1 MHVVRIAALHEVRR
15 VPVTYEQS
23 FQLFMADASQD
34 RRIVAK
40 SAAWNRTI
48 PEERAHGAA
57 DEIHT
62 LT

>member
-1 MHVVRIAALHEVRR
+1 MILMFLSASMTRYVAAGGEFFRI
-15 VPVTYEQS
+15 
-23 FQLFMADASQD
+23 
-34 RRIVAK
+34 K